1 MNKLNK
7 AMSSLSYSIFI
18 NISLFTS
25 IAISLAFIAF
35 TLYLKTQSLI
45 PLILLFCCCIGG
57 GYYCFSFNKL
67 GFNLLCLLFI
77 IIFNVIIFISLYRSL
92 NFILSIP
99 LFISFLITY
108 EIYQGKLY
116 FHFNRA
122 FKCEK

>member
-1 MNKLNK
+1 
-7 AMSSLSYSIFI
+7 MSSLSYSIFI

-35 TLYLKTQSLI
+35 TLYLKTQSLIPLIPLI